1 MVKPTILN
9 QLLGKIET
17 PQLIFLEGSTSNDD
31 IHNVHICLH
40 MCQIKLQT

>member
-17 PQLIFLEGSTSNDD
+17 PQLIFLEGSTSHDD
-31 IHNVHICLH
+31 IHNVCLH
-40 MCQIKLQT
+40 MCQMKLQT